1 MKILQLLS
9 VLLVLLTGGCDDH
22 SHSLHKGGGGHHVH
36 TAPHGGELYEL
47 GPHGSGF
54 NFELFLNSQDTLNLY
69 VLDAHAENFV
79 RIKQESIT
87 ISISEKNA
95 TSLILNAVPD
105 SATGETVGDTSRF
118 QSVNPI
124 KELLPIKGQIQE
136 IRIGSNSYKDE
147 EISFSGNP
155 QKDKHEH

>member
-1 MKILQLLS
+1 M
-9 VLLVLLTGGCDDH
+9 
-22 SHSLHKGGGGHHVH
+22 
-36 TAPHGGELYEL
+36 
-47 GPHGSGF
+47 
-54 NFELFLNSQDTLNLY
+54 
-69 VLDAHAENFV
+69 
-79 RIKQESIT
+79 RIEQTEIT
-87 ISISEKNA
+87 ISMSEDNS
-95 TSLILNAVPD
+95 TSLLLKAVSD
-105 SATGETVGDTSRF
+105 TATGETVGNTSHF

>member
-1 MKILQLLS
+1 MKTFQLLS

-54 NFELFLNSQDTLNLY
+54 NFELFLNKQDKLSLY

-79 RIKQESIT
+79 RIEQTEIT
-87 ISISEKNA
+87 ISMAEDNS
-95 TSLILNAVPD
+95 TSLLLKAVSD
-105 SATGETVGDTSRF
+105 TATGETVGNTSHF
-118 QSVNPI
+118 QSEKPV
-124 KELLPIKGQIQE
+124 KELLPINGKIRE
-136 IRIGSNSYKDE
+136 IRIGSSSYKE
-147 EISFSGNP
+147 ETISFSGNP
-155 QKDKHEH
+155 KKDDHEH

>member
-1 MKILQLLS
+1 MKTFQLLS
-9 VLLVLLTGGCDDH
+9 ALLVLLTGGCDDH

-36 TAPHGGELYEL
+36 TAPHGGELFEL

-54 NFELFLNSQDTLNLY
+54 NFELFLNQEGKLDLY

-79 RIKQESIT
+79 RIEQSDIKISMTEDNST
-87 ISISEKNA
+87 IL
-95 TSLILNAVPD
+95 SLKAVPD
-105 SATGETVGDTSRF
+105 SATGETIGNTSRF
-118 QSVNPI
+118 QSEKSV
-124 KELLPIKGQIQE
+124 KDLLPIKGHIQE
-136 IRIGSNSYKDE
+136 IRIGSNSYKEE